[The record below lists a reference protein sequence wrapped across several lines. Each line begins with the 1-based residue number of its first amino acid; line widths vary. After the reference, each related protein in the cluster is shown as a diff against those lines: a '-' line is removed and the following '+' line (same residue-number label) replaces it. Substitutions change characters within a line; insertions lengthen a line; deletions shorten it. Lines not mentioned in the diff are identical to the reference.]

1 MGLYYSNMKF
11 IFMYSQQRHVF
22 ETIVFVIK
30 ITGSAPDTSPTIL
43 MIKNIL
49 LKDQLDRKQ
58 SYMNNLFM
66 KLNYD
71 FFCASRMV

>member
-11 IFMYSQQRHVF
+11 IFMCSQQRHVF

-49 LKDQLDRKQ
+49 LKET
-58 SYMNNLFM
+58 
-66 KLNYD
+66 KLHEQFVYETEL
-71 FFCASRMV
+71 